1 MNVCYVLDAF
11 PKLSESFVL
20 NEIHELERRGHD
32 VVVCARRSGDDGI
45 LHEEYDDLDVPV
57 GILGPLAYRD
67 VVEVLS
73 PGALHPRILERA
85 RYRAPPTIHAANLVQ
100 TRRGIEFLES
110 LEWTPEHVHAH
121 FPRRSRFPAALL
133 AGYYSASLTVT
144 AHAASL
150 YKRPIHAATGALL
163 STADRIATISE
174 YNRRHIRE
182 SFAPGT
188 PIDVVHAGI
197 RPEKFAPTDATAED
211 RLLTV
216 ARFVEKK
223 GLRYALAA
231 VARLVD
237 DYPDLEYH
245 VVGSGELEADL
256 RRRTR
261 TLGIEVNVSFLEAVS
276 DERLRREFDEAQ
288 CFLLPCVVAESG
300 DRDGIPV
307 VLMEAMAMRTP
318 PVSTTVSGVP
328 ELVAHERNGILA
340 APRDP
345 EALAAG
351 IRRLLE
357 DEERRR
363 QYGDRARETV
373 VAEFDVAGTVD
384 DLLAT
389 FEAANRGATRGERR
403 GAPPGERCG
412 VALAGSRA
420 APGGRSCDAP
430 GSEEAGGSRSA
441 HHRPLHD

>member
-32 VVVCARRSGDDGI
+32 VVVCARRAGDDGV
-45 LHEEYDDLDVPV
+45 LHEEYEDLDVPV
-57 GILGPLAYRD
+57 GILGPLEYRD
-67 VVEVLS
+67 AVEVLS

-100 TRRGIEFLES
+100 TRRAIAYLRS
-110 LEWTPEHVHAH
+110 IDWTPDHVHAH
-121 FPRRSRFPAALL
+121 FPRRARYPAALL
-133 AGYYSASLTVT
+133 AGYFDAPLTVT

-150 YKRPIHAATGALL
+150 YKRPIHAATSALL
-163 STADRIATISE
+163 STADRVVTISE
-174 YNRRHIRE
+174 YNRRHVRE

-197 RPEKFAPTDATAED
+197 RPAKFAPTDATAEG
-211 RLLTV
+211 RVLTV

-237 DYPDLEYH
+237 DSPDLEYH
-245 VVGSGELEADL
+245 VVGSGALEAEL

-261 TLGIEVNVSFLEAVS
+261 DLGIEANVTFLETVS

-318 PVSTTVSGVP
+318 AVSTTVSGVP
-328 ELVAHERNGILA
+328 ELIAHEWNGLLA
-340 APRDP
+340 APREPD
-345 EALAAG
+345 ALAAG

-357 DEERRR
+357 DEALRRR
-363 QYGDRARETV
+363 YGDRARTTIA
-373 VAEFDVAGTVD
+373 AEFDVAGTAD
-384 DLLAT
+384 DLVAT
-389 FEAANRGATRGERR
+389 FEAAET
-403 GAPPGERCG
+403 
-412 VALAGSRA
+412 L
-420 APGGRSCDAP
+420 
-430 GSEEAGGSRSA
+430 
-441 HHRPLHD
+441 

>member
-1 MNVCYVLDAF
+1 MNVLYVLDAF

-20 NEIHELERRGHD
+20 NEIYELERRGHD
-32 VVVCARRSGDDGI
+32 VVVCARRSGDDEI

-57 GILGPLAYRD
+57 GTLGPLGYAD

-73 PGALHPRILERA
+73 SRALHPRILARA
-85 RYRAPPTIHAANLVQ
+85 RYRAPPTIHGANLVQ
-100 TRRGIEFLES
+100 TRRAIEFLGS
-110 LEWTPEHVHAH
+110 LAWTPDHVHAH
-121 FPRRSRFPAALL
+121 FPRRSRYPAALL
-133 AGYYSASLTVT
+133 AGYFGASLTVT

-174 YNRRHIRE
+174 YNRRHVRE
-182 SFAPGT
+182 SFAPDT
-188 PIDVVHAGI
+188 PVDVVHAGI
-197 RPEKFAPTDATAED
+197 RPEKFSPSDATAE
-211 RLLTV
+211 RRILTV

-231 VARLVD
+231 VARLAD

-245 VVGSGELEADL
+245 VVGSGALEADL
-256 RRRTR
+256 RQRTR
-261 TLGIEVNVSFLEAVS
+261 DLGIEANVTYLDAVS
-276 DERLRREFDEAQ
+276 DERLLREFDEAQ

-328 ELVAHERNGILA
+328 ELIAHERNGLLA

-357 DEERRR
+357 DDDRRR
-363 QYGDRARETV
+363 RYGARARDTV
-373 VAEFDVAGTVD
+373 RAEFDVAGTVD

-389 FEAANRGATRGERR
+389 FEAASRGALPAAGPGDPRVARGGDHRDDDLRSDE
-403 GAPPGERCG
+403 P
-412 VALAGSRA
+412 AGSRA
-420 APGGRSCDAP
+420 ART
-430 GSEEAGGSRSA
+430 
-441 HHRPLHD
+441 RPRTD

>member
-1 MNVCYVLDAF
+1 MNVLYVLDAF

-20 NEIHELERRGHD
+20 NEIYELERRGHD
-32 VVVCARRSGDDGI
+32 VVVCARRSGDDEI

-57 GILGPLAYRD
+57 GTLGPLDYGDAR
-67 VVEVLS
+67 EIIS
-73 PGALHPRILERA
+73 PRTLHPRILERA
-85 RYRAPPTIHAANLVQ
+85 CYRAPPTIHAANLVQ
-100 TRRGIEFLES
+100 TRRAIAFLGS
-110 LEWTPEHVHAH
+110 IGWAPDHVHAH
-121 FPRRSRFPAALL
+121 FPRRSRYPAALL
-133 AGYYSASLTVT
+133 AGYYGALLTVT

-174 YNRRHIRE
+174 YNRRHVRE
-182 SFAPGT
+182 SFAPDT
-188 PIDVVHAGI
+188 PVDVVHAGI
-197 RPEKFAPTDATAED
+197 RPEKFSPTGASAE
-211 RLLTV
+211 RRILTV

-261 TLGIEVNVSFLEAVS
+261 DLGIEANVAFLDAVS
-276 DERLRREFDEAQ
+276 DERLLREFDEAQ

-307 VLMEAMAMRTP
+307 VLMEAMAMCTP

-328 ELVAHERNGILA
+328 ELIAHERNGILA

-345 EALAAG
+345 AALAAG
-351 IRRLLE
+351 LRRLL
-357 DEERRR
+357 DHEERRR
-363 QYGDRARETV
+363 RYGHRARETV
-373 VAEFDVAGTVD
+373 RAAFDVAGTVD
-384 DLLAT
+384 DLVAT
-389 FEAANRGATRGERR
+389 FEAASRC
-403 GAPPGERCG
+403 APPEPDHGDPQAAGRGDLRDGEPADPER
-412 VALAGSRA
+412 VR
-420 APGGRSCDAP
+420 
-430 GSEEAGGSRSA
+430 
-441 HHRPLHD
+441 HWPLHD

>member
-1 MNVCYVLDAF
+1 MNVLYVLDAF

-32 VVVCARRSGDDGI
+32 VVVCARRSGDDGV
-45 LHEEYDDLDVPV
+45 LHDEYDDLEVPV
-57 GILGPLAYRD
+57 GTLGPLDYGDA
-67 VVEVLS
+67 VEVLS
-73 PGALHPRILERA
+73 TRALHPRILRCA

-100 TRRGIEFLES
+100 TRRAIDFLES
-110 LEWTPEHVHAH
+110 IEWTPDHVHAH

-133 AGYYSASLTVT
+133 SGYYRKPLTVT

-150 YKRPIHAATGALL
+150 YKRPIHAATAALL

-174 YNRRHIRE
+174 YNRRHVRE

-188 PIDVVHAGI
+188 PVDVVHAGI
-197 RPEKFAPTDATAED
+197 RPEKFDPTDATAER

-231 VARLVD
+231 VARLAD

-261 TLGIEVNVSFLEAVS
+261 DLGIESNVTFLEAVS
-276 DERLRREFDEAQ
+276 DERLLREFDEAQ

-307 VLMEAMAMRTP
+307 VLMEAMAMCTP

-328 ELVAHERNGILA
+328 ELIAHERNGLLA

-357 DEERRR
+357 DEDRRR
-363 QYGDRARETV
+363 RYGERARETV
-373 VAEFDVAGTVD
+373 CAEFDVAGTVD
-384 DLLAT
+384 DLVET
-389 FEAANRGATRGERR
+389 FEAASR
-403 GAPPGERCG
+403 GAPQEADRGDPQAAERG
-412 VALAGSRA
+412 DHRDGDPAGS
-420 APGGRSCDAP
+420 GR
-430 GSEEAGGSRSA
+430 GRRRSVQ
-441 HHRPLHD
+441 D